1 MNAPSRAPAG
11 TPVGGQFAPGAHSE
25 TDVALAEAK
34 ASAFAPPGPGDPATA
49 APYAE
54 MERAQLARFHATQ
67 RCNDATMQAVGALIR
82 REHPTAES
90 FELNWDDESRC
101 PCFNDPVIR
110 DEQGNDLY
118 DGEQDDFGLQD
129 EVNQLVGGMDVSPED
144 RRFWSP
150 VTFADLDA
158 EAATLASPPAAADRP
173 REQESVR
180 SFVAETEQE
189 IFRTDSDIGAN
200 PNALGVW
207 NRVREHAGLP
217 RLQRRDL
224 TSAEEC
230 TDPGRDAISERSY
243 PLYPRALDCSWHA
256 AAIAIQNDQ
265 EQP

>member
-1 MNAPSRAPAG
+1 MR
-11 TPVGGQFAPGAHSE
+11 GGQFAPGAHSE

-34 ASAFAPPGPGDPATA
+34 ASAFASPGPGDPATA
-49 APYAE
+49 ELFAE
-54 MERAQLARFHATQ
+54 RERAQLARFHATQ

-90 FELNWDDESRC
+90 FELDWDDESRC

-110 DEQGNDLY
+110 DGQGNDLY
-118 DGEQDDFGLQD
+118 NGVEDDFALQD
-129 EVNQLVGGMDVSPED
+129 EVNQLVGDMDVSPED

-158 EAATLASPPAAADRP
+158 EAATLGAPPAAADRA
-173 REQESVR
+173 REQKSVR
-180 SFVAETEQE
+180 TFVAETEQE

-230 TDPGRDAISERSY
+230 NDPDRDAISERSY
-243 PLYPRALDCSWHA
+243 PLQPRAVDGSWHTRTD
-256 AAIAIQNDQ
+256 AIHNHNDQ

>member
-1 MNAPSRAPAG
+1 VNAPSRAPAG
-11 TPVGGQFAPGAHSE
+11 TPTGGQFAPDAHSE

-34 ASAFAPPGPGDPATA
+34 ARVFASAGPHDPATA
-49 APYAE
+49 ELFAE
-54 MERAQLARFHATQ
+54 RERAQLARFHASQ
-67 RCNDATMQAVGALIR
+67 RCNDATMQVVGALIR
-82 REHPTAES
+82 RELPTAAS
-90 FELNWDDESRC
+90 FSLGWD
-101 PCFNDPVIR
+101 
-110 DEQGNDLY
+110 Y
-118 DGEQDDFGLQD
+118 DHQAGDDFALQD
-129 EVNQLVGGMDVSPED
+129 EVRYLVGDMDISPDD
-144 RRFWSP
+144 RRIRFP
-150 VTFADLDA
+150 VAFTDLDA
-158 EAATLASPPAAADRP
+158 DATLASPSVSADGRHDQEAARA
-173 REQESVR
+173 
-180 SFVAETEQE
+180 FVAETEQE

-243 PLYPRALDCSWHA
+243 PLYPRALDGSWHA